1 MLVTTHLFTP
11 GPTHMPEAVRRA
23 IDVPLQDHRAPDF
36 HKLVL
41 PLQEDLK
48 KIFRTETGEIL
59 LFAGSGTSGWDASLA
74 NCLSPGDK
82 VLTASFGHFSDLWIA
97 MCKQHKLEV
106 EVIEGAWGEA
116 APIAEYAK
124 RLAADTNH
132 EIKAV
137 LTCHNETATGV
148 TSDVAALRAA
158 MDKVNHPALLMV
170 DGVSSI
176 GALEFRMDDWGVD
189 LAVCG
194 SQKGFMMPTGLC
206 ILGVSQKALKAATKA
221 ENPRGF
227 FDFAGLLA
235 QYKGG
240 YFPYTPATTLLHGLR
255 KSCEMILEE
264 GLDNVHARQFRL
276 AEGVRRAVA
285 AWGLEL
291 CSRRPEIHSDTVTAI
306 LVPEGFDSNDVLKTA
321 YSDYNLSLAAGLSKV
336 AGKVFRIGH
345 MGAVDELMLLGA
357 LTTTEMVLN
366 DVGIQ
371 VELGSGVAAAQK
383 YYRESKRPEP
393 HKAVA

>member
-36 HKLVL
+36 HDLVL

-48 KIFRTETGEIL
+48 KIFRTKDGEVL

-82 VLTASFGHFSDLWIA
+82 VLTSSFGHFSDLWIA

-106 EVIEGAWGEA
+106 EVIEGVWGEA
-116 APIAEYAK
+116 APIAAYAE

-158 MDKVNHPALLMV
+158 MDDANHPALLMV

-176 GALEFRMDDWGVD
+176 GALEFRMDDWGVQQKRRFTVSETLLD
-189 LAVCG
+189 L
-194 SQKGFMMPTGLC
+194 KGLKCPLP
-206 ILGVSQKALKAATKA
+206 VLKARKA
-221 ENPRGF
+221 MSRIPSGDRLVVLTTDPMAEIDIPHFCRENGHTLDRF
-227 FDFAGLLA
+227 LLA
-235 QYKGG
+235 KG
-240 YFPYTPATTLLHGLR
+240 A
-255 KSCEMILEE
+255 
-264 GLDNVHARQFRL
+264 
-276 AEGVRRAVA
+276 
-285 AWGLEL
+285 
-291 CSRRPEIHSDTVTAI
+291 
-306 LVPEGFDSNDVLKTA
+306 
-321 YSDYNLSLAAGLSKV
+321 
-336 AGKVFRIGH
+336 
-345 MGAVDELMLLGA
+345 
-357 LTTTEMVLN
+357 
-366 DVGIQ
+366 
-371 VELGSGVAAAQK
+371 
-383 YYRESKRPEP
+383 
-393 HKAVA
+393 